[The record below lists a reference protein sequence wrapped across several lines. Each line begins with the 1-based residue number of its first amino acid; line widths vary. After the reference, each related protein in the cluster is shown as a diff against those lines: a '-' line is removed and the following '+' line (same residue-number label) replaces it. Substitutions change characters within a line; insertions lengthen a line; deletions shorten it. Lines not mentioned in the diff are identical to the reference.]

1 MSGIIGQL
9 GARSGVIGYTEIEY
23 EEGTFSGVVKLGSL
37 PLSAGGATYWRYTR
51 IGNVVH
57 IWGEST
63 TISKG
68 SATGNLTITGLPY
81 ASVSGEMNINGQ
93 LRWNG
98 ITSSQG
104 VLIPVLGP
112 GESNMTIQDMSTA
125 GYSSTITHTSL
136 PDSTFNIYSINVTYR
151 TS

>member
-1 MSGIIGQL
+1 
-9 GARSGVIGYTEIEY
+9 
-23 EEGTFSGVVKLGSL
+23 VVKLGSTD
-37 PLSAGGATYWRYTR
+37 LSAGGASYWRYTR

-63 TISKG
+63 TISKA

-104 VLIPVLGP
+104 VLIPVIGP
-112 GESNMTIQDMSTA
+112 GESVMTIQDMSTN
-125 GYSSTITHTSL
+125 GYNSTITHSSIGS
-136 PDSTFNIYSINVTYR
+136 STFNIYSINANYR